1 MVAGSMD
8 KYVLA
13 ILFDIKERSTMYGGR
28 AYCTVCERGNVQGT
42 VPFRCRLSARMNKPG
57 RQTRSSI
64 QERHEGMPTG
74 IYTRLESL
82 QLCF

>member
-1 MVAGSMD
+1 MFSPFYSISKNVRPCMVAEHTAPFAREEMS
-8 KYVLA
+8 
-13 ILFDIKERSTMYGGR
+13 KEP
-28 AYCTVCERGNVQGT
+28 

-74 IYTRLESL
+74 IYTRPESL
-82 QLCF
+82 ELCF